1 MRAPL
6 PSARTAIAALL
17 LAGSA
22 GARAQVDAD
31 TLKAAFVYNF
41 ALYTTWP
48 APLRDPGALTVCVP
62 ARNTLAPAI
71 RALAGKPV
79 EERRLSVR
87 DVAGY
92 APGDGCDV
100 RIVDADVAAAP
111 AERGVLTIC
120 DCDEAAAPSGD
131 IIVLVREGTKLRFD
145 VDLGAA
151 DAARITL
158 SSKLLHLARATR

>member
-41 ALYTTWP
+41 ALYATWP
-48 APLRDPGALTVCVP
+48 APARSPSEITVCVP
-62 ARNTLAPAI
+62 ARSTLAPALDE
-71 RALAGKPV
+71 LAGKPV
-79 EERRLSVR
+79 DARKLAVR
-87 DVAGY
+87 EVEAYG
-92 APGDGCDV
+92 PGDGCDV
-100 RIVDADVAAAP
+100 RVIDAKTAAAP
-111 AERGVLTIC
+111 AERGVLTVC
-120 DCDEAAAPSGD
+120 DCSETPAPSGG
-131 IIVLVREGTKLRFD
+131 IIVLVREGTRLRFD
-145 VDLGAA
+145 VDLAAA

-158 SSKLLHLARATR
+158 SSKLLHLARTTR

>member
-6 PSARTAIAALL
+6 PSTRTFIAALL
-17 LAGSA
+17 LAGSS

-41 ALYTTWP
+41 ALYATWP
-48 APLRDPGALTVCVP
+48 APMRDASELTVCVP
-62 ARNTLAPAI
+62 ARSTLAPALDE
-71 RALAGKPV
+71 LAGKPV
-79 EERRLSVR
+79 ESRRLAVR
-87 DVAGY
+87 GVDAY

-100 RIVDADVAAAP
+100 RIVDSDIPLAP
-111 AERGVLTIC
+111 AERGVLTVC
-120 DCDEAAAPSGD
+120 DCSEAPAPSGE
-131 IIVLVREGTKLRFD
+131 IIALVREGTRLRFD

-158 SSKLLHLARATR
+158 SSKLLHLARTTR